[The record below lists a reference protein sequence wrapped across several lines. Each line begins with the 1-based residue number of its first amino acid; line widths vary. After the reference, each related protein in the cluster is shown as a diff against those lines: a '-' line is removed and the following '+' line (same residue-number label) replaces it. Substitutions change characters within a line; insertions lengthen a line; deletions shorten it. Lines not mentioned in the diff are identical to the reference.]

1 MSEFLASL
9 HFLRPY
15 WFWALLLLPALGWLW
30 RAREQRRNVW
40 RDAVDPHLLPHLLVR
55 GNKVVRGGVWLGALG
70 FVIAVLAL
78 AGPSWRQSEQPLWQ
92 SHTPLVIALDLS
104 ESILA
109 EDLPPSRLQQA
120 RAKIATLLRE
130 RTDGQVAL
138 VVYAGE
144 PFTVAPLTDDAANVS
159 LFLDALEPDVMPVDG
174 QSADRAIEW
183 SARLLRQAGFDSGD
197 ILLLTDRANPQATAA
212 AAAAAAQGFR
222 VSALGL
228 GTAAGAPYRTRT
240 GGIDRARL
248 EPASLQA
255 LVAAGG
261 GSYRAL
267 TVDDGDL
274 EALGLLDREQAGAYS
289 ARGQKGLAWQDQ
301 GYWLLPLLML
311 LVLFAFRRG
320 GAASRVLVLCLVLP
334 LAMPAQAAEG
344 GWWQRGDQAQHQR
357 IEQGAAAYRQGDFA
371 GAEQAFAGID
381 TATGRYNH
389 GNALAKLGRYD
400 EAIAAYDEALAH
412 QPGME
417 DAIANRAAVEAARQ
431 RQQQEGGGQQNRQDQ
446 QNSQGRDP
454 QNQDGQG
461 QQQGDTGQDQ
471 KNPSSAGDEDRD
483 QKQDGEPSPSPS
495 DPQSGQSSDARG
507 EQQEAE
513 DAQAQQA
520 ADEAQ
525 RQRMQEAMEQSRAN
539 AGEAGE
545 GDETRAAAQAETAEE
560 RERRQAHEAWLRRV
574 PDEPG
579 GLLKTKFR
587 LEYERRQ
594 REGR

>member
-1 MSEFLASL
+1 MNEFLDAL

-15 WFWALLLLPALGWLW
+15 WFWALLLLPLLWWLW
-30 RAREQRRNVW
+30 RMREQRRNVW
-40 RDAVDPHLLPHLLVR
+40 REAVDPHLLPHLLV
-55 GNKVVRGGVWLGALG
+55 NQSKVVRGGIWLGTLG
-70 FVIAVLAL
+70 FVVAVLAL

-104 ESILA
+104 EAILA

-130 RTDGQVAL
+130 RAAGQVAL

-144 PFTVAPLTDDAANVS
+144 PFTVASLTDDTENVA
-159 LFLDALEPDVMPVDG
+159 LFLDALEPDVMPVGG
-174 QSADRAIEW
+174 QSADRAIAW
-183 SARLLRQAGFDSGD
+183 SARLLQQAGFDEGD
-197 ILLLTDRANPQATAA
+197 ILLVSDHANPQATGA

-228 GTAAGAPYRTRT
+228 GTTAGAPYRTRT
-240 GGIDRARL
+240 GGIDQARL
-248 EPASLQA
+248 KPASLQA
-255 LVAAGG
+255 LAAAGG
-261 GSYRAL
+261 GSYRVLA
-267 TVDDGDL
+267 VNDDDL
-274 EALGLLDREQAGAYS
+274 EALGLLDPGQAGAHS

-311 LVLFAFRRG
+311 LALFAFRRG
-320 GAASRVLVLCLVLP
+320 GAASRVLVLCAVLP
-334 LAMPAQAAEG
+334 FAMPAQAAEG
-344 GWWQRGDQAQHQR
+344 GWWQRGDQLQHQR
-357 IEQGAAAYRQGDFA
+357 TEHGAAAYRQGDFA

-381 TATGRYNH
+381 TATGHYNH

-400 EAIAAYDEALAH
+400 EAIAAYDDALKQ

-417 DAIANRAAVEAARQ
+417 DAIANRAAVEAARK
-431 RQQQEGGGQQNRQDQ
+431 RQQQGDGQQNQQDQQNRQG
-446 QNSQGRDP
+446 QNP
-454 QNQDGQG
+454 QSGDGQG
-461 QQQGDTGQDQ
+461 QPQGDTGQDQ
-471 KNPSSAGDEDRD
+471 ERPSPAGDEDQER
-483 QKQDGEPSPSPS
+483 KQDEQSSPSPS
-495 DPQSGQSSDARG
+495 DPSSGPSSQTRA

-513 DAQAQQA
+513 DAKAQQA

-525 RQRMQEAMEQSRAN
+525 RQRMQEAMEQAQAN
-539 AGEAGE
+539 AGEAAE

-594 REGR
+594 REGQ

>member
-1 MSEFLASL
+1 MTGLIDAL

-15 WFWALLLLPALGWLW
+15 WFWALLLLPLLWWLW
-30 RAREQRRNVW
+30 RVREQRRNVW
-40 RDAVDPHLLPHLLVR
+40 REAVDPHLLPHLLASENR
-55 GNKVVRGGVWLGALG
+55 MVRGGVWLGGVG
-70 FVIAVLAL
+70 FIIAVLAL
-78 AGPSWRQSEQPLWQ
+78 AGPTWRQSEQPLWQ

-104 ESILA
+104 DGILA

-130 RTDGQVAL
+130 RAAGQVAL

-144 PFTVAPLTDDAANVS
+144 PFTVAPLTDDAENVV

-174 QSADRAIEW
+174 QSADRAIAW
-183 SARLLRQAGFDSGD
+183 SARLLQQAGFDEGD
-197 ILLLTDRANPQATAA
+197 ILLVTDHANPQATAA
-212 AAAAAAQGFR
+212 AATAAAQGFR

-228 GTAAGAPYRTRT
+228 GTTTGAPYRTRA
-240 GGIDRARL
+240 GGIDQARL
-248 EPASLQA
+248 QPASLQA
-255 LVAAGG
+255 LATAGG

-267 TVDDGDL
+267 ATGNGDL
-274 EALGLLDREQAGAYS
+274 EALGLLDPGQADAHS
-289 ARGQKGLAWQDQ
+289 TRGQKGLAWQDQ

-311 LVLFAFRRG
+311 LALFAFRRG

-334 LAMPAQAAEG
+334 FAMPAQAAEG
-344 GWWQRGDQAQHQR
+344 GWWQRSDQAQHQR

-371 GAEQAFAGID
+371 NAEKAFAGID
-381 TATGRYNH
+381 TAIGQYNH

-400 EAIAAYDEALAH
+400 EAIAAYDEALEK

-417 DAIANRAAVEAARQ
+417 DAIANRAAVEAARK
-431 RQQQEGGGQQNRQDQ
+431 RQQQGGGQQNKQDQ
-446 QNSQGRDP
+446 QDSQGQDS
-454 QNQDGQG
+454 QNQDGQDP
-461 QQQGDTGQDQ
+461 QQGDSGQDR
-471 KNPSSAGDEDRD
+471 KDPASEGDKSQD
-483 QKQDGEPSPSPS
+483 QKQDGQPSPSNPE
-495 DPQSGQSSDARG
+495 PGQSSDTRD
-507 EQQEAE
+507 EKQEAE
-513 DAQAQQA
+513 DAKAQQA

-525 RQRMQEAMEQSRAN
+525 RQRMQEAMEQAQ
-539 AGEAGE
+539 AGKNEAADGK
-545 GDETRAAAQAETAEE
+545 ETDAAAQPETAEQ

-594 REGR
+594 REGQ